1 MIELLQSLTVKNFA
15 IIDNL
20 SIDFHKGFTAITGE
34 TGAGKSLL
42 IDAIGLLLGERA
54 SVSMIRSGEQKA
66 SIEGVFCELSRHTK
80 DLLDEF
86 DLLDDDDLLIIRREL
101 YSNGKSLVRVN
112 GSAIN
117 MGQVIQLAQTIA
129 DIHTQNDTKKL
140 FEPKN
145 YLSFIDDNTTLS
157 VLKEYQNLRNHY
169 LNAIKNYDEIVKH
182 IENYH
187 KEKEYLEYQYQNL
200 VQSNLKKGEL
210 EALEEEYNMMNN
222 FEFIFKNL
230 TNIKKDLDENNINT
244 ILYSVYNSLEK
255 LSQIDS
261 KYQNMTEI
269 VKNAY
274 YDLSDISNDVLQN
287 LNNLEFDA
295 NYFEEITER
304 INYLKDLKYKYK
316 MSIDELIEYRDNLE
330 LKLNMLDDDEYI
342 LNKAKTDVDEY
353 YQITLQKAL
362 ELSSLRKKNAKK
374 LETNIKEALCD
385 LMLDKVRLEIVFT
398 NNLKEEK
405 NPNIFLKNGID
416 IVNIMISFNPGE
428 NLMDLSKVASG
439 GEMSRVM
446 LAIKT
451 HVMANFKLS
460 TMIFDEIDSGV
471 SGEVAYE
478 VAKKLEQISK
488 HTQVLAITH
497 LPIVAS
503 KTNTQL
509 YISKH
514 VVSGKTLTMVK
525 ELNYHER
532 IEELAKMISP
542 TDQSGKSKELAKN
555 MLNM

>member
-1 MIELLQSLTVKNFA
+1 
-15 IIDNL
+15 
-20 SIDFHKGFTAITGE
+20 
-34 TGAGKSLL
+34 
-42 IDAIGLLLGERA
+42 
-54 SVSMIRSGEQKA
+54 
-66 SIEGVFCELSRHTK
+66 
-80 DLLDEF
+80 
-86 DLLDDDDLLIIRREL
+86 
-101 YSNGKSLVRVN
+101 
-112 GSAIN
+112 
-117 MGQVIQLAQTIA
+117 
-129 DIHTQNDTKKL
+129 
-140 FEPKN
+140 
-145 YLSFIDDNTTLS
+145 
-157 VLKEYQNLRNHY
+157 
-169 LNAIKNYDEIVKH
+169 
-182 IENYH
+182 
-187 KEKEYLEYQYQNL
+187 
-200 VQSNLKKGEL
+200 
-210 EALEEEYNMMNN
+210 
-222 FEFIFKNL
+222 
-230 TNIKKDLDENNINT
+230 
-244 ILYSVYNSLEK
+244 
-255 LSQIDS
+255 
-261 KYQNMTEI
+261 MTEI

-362 ELSSLRKKNAKK
+362 ELSSLCKKAKK

-460 TMIFDEIDSGV
+460 TMI
-471 SGEVAYE
+471 
-478 VAKKLEQISK
+478 L
-488 HTQVLAITH
+488 
-497 LPIVAS
+497 
-503 KTNTQL
+503 
-509 YISKH
+509 
-514 VVSGKTLTMVK
+514 
-525 ELNYHER
+525 
-532 IEELAKMISP
+532 
-542 TDQSGKSKELAKN
+542 
-555 MLNM
+555 

>member
-1 MIELLQSLTVKNFA
+1 
-15 IIDNL
+15 
-20 SIDFHKGFTAITGE
+20 
-34 TGAGKSLL
+34 
-42 IDAIGLLLGERA
+42 
-54 SVSMIRSGEQKA
+54 
-66 SIEGVFCELSRHTK
+66 
-80 DLLDEF
+80 
-86 DLLDDDDLLIIRREL
+86 
-101 YSNGKSLVRVN
+101 
-112 GSAIN
+112 
-117 MGQVIQLAQTIA
+117 
-129 DIHTQNDTKKL
+129 
-140 FEPKN
+140 
-145 YLSFIDDNTTLS
+145 
-157 VLKEYQNLRNHY
+157 
-169 LNAIKNYDEIVKH
+169 
-182 IENYH
+182 
-187 KEKEYLEYQYQNL
+187 
-200 VQSNLKKGEL
+200 
-210 EALEEEYNMMNN
+210 
-222 FEFIFKNL
+222 
-230 TNIKKDLDENNINT
+230 
-244 ILYSVYNSLEK
+244 
-255 LSQIDS
+255 
-261 KYQNMTEI
+261 
-269 VKNAY
+269 
-274 YDLSDISNDVLQN
+274 
-287 LNNLEFDA
+287 
-295 NYFEEITER
+295 
-304 INYLKDLKYKYK
+304 
-316 MSIDELIEYRDNLE
+316 
-330 LKLNMLDDDEYI
+330 MLDDDEYI

-362 ELSSLRKKNAKK
+362 ELSSLRKKKAKK

-398 NNLKEEK
+398 NN
-405 NPNIFLKNGID
+405 LKNGID

-503 KTNTQL
+503 KANTQL
-509 YISKH
+509 YISKN
-514 VVSGKTLTMVK
+514 VVSGKTLTTVK

>member
-1 MIELLQSLTVKNFA
+1 MRKQLLTFIL
-15 IIDNL
+15 
-20 SIDFHKGFTAITGE
+20 
-34 TGAGKSLL
+34 
-42 IDAIGLLLGERA
+42 
-54 SVSMIRSGEQKA
+54 
-66 SIEGVFCELSRHTK
+66 
-80 DLLDEF
+80 
-86 DLLDDDDLLIIRREL
+86 
-101 YSNGKSLVRVN
+101 
-112 GSAIN
+112 
-117 MGQVIQLAQTIA
+117 
-129 DIHTQNDTKKL
+129 QNDTKKL

-157 VLKEYQNLRNHY
+157 ILKEYQDLRNCY
-169 LNAIKNYDEIVKH
+169 LNAIKNYDEIIKN

-200 VQSNLKKGEL
+200 VRSNLKKGEL
-210 EALEEEYNMMNN
+210 ETLEEEYNIMNN
-222 FEFIFKNL
+222 FELIFKNL

-255 LSQIDS
+255 ISQIDS
-261 KYQNMTEI
+261 KYQNMAEV

-287 LNNLEFDA
+287 LNNLEFD
-295 NYFEEITER
+295 NNHFEEIIER
-304 INYLKDLKYKYK
+304 INYLKDLKYKHK

-330 LKLNMLDDDEYI
+330 LKLNILDDDEYI
-342 LNKAKTDVDEY
+342 LNKAKADVEHF
-353 YQITLQKAL
+353 YQMTYEKAL
-362 ELSSLRKKNAKK
+362 ELSNLRKKNAKK
-374 LETNIKEALCD
+374 LEINIKKALCD

-405 NPNIFLKNGID
+405 KPNIFLKNGID

-428 NLMDLSKVASG
+428 KLMDLSKVASG

-451 HVMANFKLS
+451 HLMANFKLS

-497 LPIVAS
+497 LPIGGKQS
-503 KTNTQL
+503 K
-509 YISKH
+509 
-514 VVSGKTLTMVK
+514 
-525 ELNYHER
+525 
-532 IEELAKMISP
+532 
-542 TDQSGKSKELAKN
+542 
-555 MLNM
+555 